1 MADLRIGIDVGGTNT
16 DAVVLGADGRVV
28 AKAKRPTTRDV
39 TGGLRAAMDAVLA
52 ELEGAT
58 DPPGASRPRDEPGGG
73 VRSRVGRVMLGT
85 THATNAILERRNLGR
100 VAVLRLGAPAT
111 TAVPP
116 LSGWPDDLREAVSA
130 GEAIVPGGHYV
141 DGREIS
147 APDLGA
153 VRRFL
158 DGVEADA
165 VAVTSVFSPASD
177 EHERLVAE
185 LVASEYG
192 LPVSLSH
199 EIGTLGLLERENAT
213 VLNAALYGVAA
224 HVTGALTA
232 VLAERGLEARPYLAQ
247 NDGTLMTVEH
257 AARLPVATIGS
268 GPANSLRGAAFLS
281 GVADAVVVDVGGTS
295 TDLGVLAG
303 GFPRESAAAV
313 EIGGVLT
320 NFRMPD
326 ILAIA
331 LGGGSV
337 VRGRGVGPDSV
348 GYRIASEALVFGGA
362 TATMTDAAVAAGRT
376 PPGAAAW
383 RGRLPAAVL
392 ARAAARQNGA
402 DAREWAGDGPGG
414 PPVAGD
420 GSDGTPVAGKGRDG
434 TPVAGDGAGGTPV
447 AGDGAGTIAD
457 ILAKA
462 VAVADGMVIDAVDRM
477 ALGRSDRPLVA
488 VGGGAFILPGRIPGV
503 SRVIRPEH
511 AEVANAVGAA
521 IALASGRVDTILP
534 AGDSRPKAIERAKAE
549 AVARAVAAGADP
561 SGVEIVD
568 LLEVPL
574 SYLSEPAV
582 RVHVKAA
589 GPLAR

>member
-16 DAVVLGADGRVV
+16 DAVVLGADGQVI
-28 AKAKRPTTRDV
+28 AKAKRPTSPDV
-39 TGGLRAAMDAVLA
+39 TEGLRAALDAVLG
-52 ELEGAT
+52 ELEG
-58 DPPGASRPRDEPGGG
+58 GWGRI
-73 VRSRVGRVMLGT
+73 GRVMLGT

-111 TAVPP
+111 TSVPP
-116 LSGWPDDLREAVSA
+116 LSGWPDDLRAAVSA

-141 DGREIS
+141 DGREI
-147 APDLGA
+147 APPGLDA

-165 VAVTSVFSPASD
+165 VAVTSVFSPAGD
-177 EHERLVAE
+177 EHERLVEE
-185 LVASEYG
+185 LVKAEYG
-192 LPVSLSH
+192 LPVSVSH
-199 EIGTLGLLERENAT
+199 EIGSLGLLERENAT

-224 HVTGALTA
+224 HVTEALVTA
-232 VLAERGLEARPYLAQ
+232 LAERGLSARPYLAQ
-247 NDGTLMTVEH
+247 NDGTLMTLEH
-257 AARLPVATIGS
+257 AARLPVSTIGS
-268 GPANSLRGAAFLS
+268 GPANSLRGAAYLS
-281 GVADAVVVDVGGTS
+281 GVSDAIVVDVGGTS

-331 LGGGSV
+331 LGGGTV
-337 VRGRGVGPDSV
+337 VRDGGIGPDSV
-348 GYRIASEALVFGGA
+348 GYRIAREALVFGGA
-362 TATMTDAAVAAGRT
+362 TVTMTDAAVAAGRSPRGMT
-376 PPGAAAW
+376 GW
-383 RGRLPAAVL
+383 RERLEAAVKADMSERMKDIL
-392 ARAAARQNGA
+392 ERA
-402 DAREWAGDGPGG
+402 
-414 PPVAGD
+414 VA
-420 GSDGTPVAGKGRDG
+420 
-434 TPVAGDGAGGTPV
+434 
-447 AGDGAGTIAD
+447 IAD
-457 ILAKA
+457 ET
-462 VAVADGMVIDAVDRM
+462 VIDAVDRM
-477 ALGRSDRPLVA
+477 ALGRTDRPLVA
-488 VGGGAFILPGRIPGV
+488 VGGGAFLLPDAIPGA

-534 AGDSRPKAIERAKAE
+534 AGDSRSAAIERAKEE
-549 AVARAVAAGADP
+549 AAARAVAAGADP

-574 SYLSEPAV
+574 SYLSQPAV

>member
-16 DAVVLGADGRVV
+16 DAVVLDAEGQVI
-28 AKAKRPTTRDV
+28 AKAKRPTTPEV
-39 TGGLRAAMDAVLA
+39 TEGLRAALDAVLA
-52 ELEGAT
+52 ELEPAPAGDLSGHA
-58 DPPGASRPRDEPGGG
+58 AGGHG
-73 VRSRVGRVMLGT
+73 HPHDRITRVMLGT

-116 LSGWPDDLREAVSA
+116 LSDWPAGLREAVSA

-147 APDLGA
+147 PLDLGA
-153 VRRFL
+153 IRRFL
-158 DGVEADA
+158 DTTEADA
-165 VAVTSVFSPASD
+165 VAVTSVFSPASS

-185 LVASEYG
+185 LIRAEYG
-192 LPVSLSH
+192 LPVSVSH
-199 EIGTLGLLERENAT
+199 EIGSLGLLERENAT

-224 HVTGALTA
+224 HVTDALVTA
-232 VLAERGLEARPYLAQ
+232 LAERGLKARPYLAQ
-247 NDGTLMTVEH
+247 NDGTLMTLEH
-257 AARLPVATIGS
+257 AARLPVSTIGS
-268 GPANSLRGAAFLS
+268 GPANSLRGAAYLS
-281 GVADAVVVDVGGTS
+281 GVADAIVLDVGGTS
-295 TDLGVLAG
+295 TDLGVLVG

-331 LGGGSV
+331 LGGGTM
-337 VRGRGVGPDSV
+337 VRSHGIGPESV
-348 GYRIASEALVFGGA
+348 GYRIVKEALVFGG
-362 TATMTDAAVAAGRT
+362 TTMTMTDAAVAAGRV
-376 PPGAAAW
+376 PPGATDW
-383 RGRLPAAVL
+383 RDRLQEAM
-392 ARAAARQNGA
+392 
-402 DAREWAGDGPGG
+402 GDRS
-414 PPVAGD
+414 A
-420 GSDGTPVAGKGRDG
+420 
-434 TPVAGDGAGGTPV
+434 
-447 AGDGAGTIAD
+447 TIAD
-457 ILAKA
+457 TLERA
-462 VAVADGMVIDAVDRM
+462 VAVADEMVVDAVDRM
-477 ALGRSDRPLVA
+477 ALGKSDRPLVA
-488 VGGGAFILPGRIPGV
+488 VGGGAFLLPSAIPGATQ
-503 SRVIRPEH
+503 VIRPRH

-534 AGDSRPKAIERAKAE
+534 AGDSRSEAIERVKEQAA
-549 AVARAVAAGADP
+549 ARAVAAGADP

>member
-1 MADLRIGIDVGGTNT
+1 MGDLRIGIDVGGTNT
-16 DAVVLGADGRVV
+16 DAVVLDAAGRVV
-28 AKAKRPTTRDV
+28 AKAKRPTTPEV
-39 TGGLRAAMDAVLA
+39 TEGLTAALDAVLTA
-52 ELEGAT
+52 LDTKQERIA
-58 DPPGASRPRDEPGGG
+58 
-73 VRSRVGRVMLGT
+73 RVMLGT
-85 THATNAILERRNLGR
+85 THATNAILERRSLGR

-111 TAVPP
+111 TSVPP
-116 LSGWPDDLREAVSA
+116 LSDWPDDLREAVSA

-147 APDLGA
+147 PPDLGA

-158 DGVEADA
+158 DGVRADA
-165 VAVTSVFSPASD
+165 VAVTSVFSPAGD
-177 EHERLVAE
+177 EHERRVEE
-185 LVASEYG
+185 LIRTEYG
-192 LPVSLSH
+192 LPVSVSH
-199 EIGTLGLLERENAT
+199 EIGSLGLLERENAT

-224 HVTGALTA
+224 HVTGALVA
-232 VLAERGLEARPYLAQ
+232 ALAERGLGATPYLAQ

-257 AARLPVATIGS
+257 AARLPVSTIGS

-281 GVADAVVVDVGGTS
+281 GVADAIVVDVGGTS
-295 TDLGVLAG
+295 TDLGVLTG

-331 LGGGSV
+331 LGGGTV
-337 VRGRGVGPDSV
+337 VREHGIGPDSV
-348 GYRIASEALVFGGA
+348 GYRIVNEALVFGGR
-362 TATMTDAAVAAGRT
+362 TTTMTDAAVAVGRI
-376 PPGAAAW
+376 PRDAPEWRLERAPGM
-383 RGRLPAAVL
+383 
-392 ARAAARQNGA
+392 
-402 DAREWAGDGPGG
+402 E
-414 PPVAGD
+414 
-420 GSDGTPVAGKGRDG
+420 
-434 TPVAGDGAGGTPV
+434 
-447 AGDGAGTIAD
+447 
-457 ILAKA
+457 KA
-462 VAVADGMVIDAVDRM
+462 VAVADEMVIDAVDRM
-477 ALGRSDRPLVA
+477 ALGRSGRPLVA
-488 VGGGAFILPGRIPGV
+488 VGGGAFLLPGRIPGA
-503 SRVIRPEH
+503 SEVIRPEH

-534 AGDSRPKAIERAKAE
+534 AGESRSEAIRKVKEE
-549 AVARAVAAGADP
+549 AAARAVAAGADP

>member
-16 DAVVLGADGRVV
+16 DAVVLAADGRVI
-28 AKAKRPTTRDV
+28 AKAKRPTTPDV
-39 TGGLRAAMDAVLA
+39 TGGLRAALDAVLA
-52 ELEGAT
+52 ELEDGW
-58 DPPGASRPRDEPGGG
+58 GRI
-73 VRSRVGRVMLGT
+73 GRVMLGT

-111 TAVPP
+111 TSVPP
-116 LSGWPDDLREAVSA
+116 LSGWSDDLREAVSA
-130 GEAIVPGGHYV
+130 GEAIVSGGHYV
-141 DGREIS
+141 DGREIGPPGLD
-147 APDLGA
+147 AI
-153 VRRFL
+153 RRFL
-158 DGVEADA
+158 DGVAADA
-165 VAVTSVFSPASD
+165 VAVTSVFSPASG
-177 EHERLVAE
+177 EHERLVEE
-185 LVASEYG
+185 LVKAEYG

-199 EIGTLGLLERENAT
+199 EIGSLGLLERENAT

-224 HVTGALTA
+224 HVTEALVTA
-232 VLAERGLEARPYLAQ
+232 LAERGLGARPYLAQ
-247 NDGTLMTVEH
+247 NDGTLMTLEH
-257 AARLPVATIGS
+257 AARLPVSTIGS
-268 GPANSLRGAAFLS
+268 GPANSLRGAAYLS
-281 GVADAVVVDVGGTS
+281 GVSDAIVVDVGGTS

-331 LGGGSV
+331 LGGGTV
-337 VRGRGVGPDSV
+337 VRNGGIGPDSV
-348 GYRIASEALVFGGA
+348 GYRIAREALVFGGA
-362 TATMTDAAVAAGRT
+362 TATMTDAAVAAGRS
-376 PPGAAAW
+376 PHGAAGW
-383 RGRLPAAVL
+383 RDRLEAAVQAL
-392 ARAAARQNGA
+392 EADMSERMEDTLERAVAIA
-402 DAREWAGDGPGG
+402 DA
-414 PPVAGD
+414 
-420 GSDGTPVAGKGRDG
+420 T
-434 TPVAGDGAGGTPV
+434 
-447 AGDGAGTIAD
+447 
-457 ILAKA
+457 
-462 VAVADGMVIDAVDRM
+462 VIDAVDRM
-477 ALGRSDRPLVA
+477 ALGKTDRPLVA
-488 VGGGAFILPGRIPGV
+488 VGGGAFLLPDVIPGA

-534 AGDSRPKAIERAKAE
+534 AGDSRSEAIERAKEE
-549 AVARAVAAGADP
+549 AAARAVAAGADP

>member
-1 MADLRIGIDVGGTNT
+1 MADLRMGIDVGGTNT

-28 AKAKRPTTRDV
+28 AKAKRPTSRDV

-52 ELEGAT
+52 ELEGAA
-58 DPPGASRPRDEPGGG
+58 GARTPDGG

-85 THATNAILERRNLGR
+85 THATNAILERGNLGR

-130 GEAIVPGGHYV
+130 GEAVVPGGHYV

-177 EHERLVAE
+177 GHERLVAE
-185 LVASEYG
+185 LVTSEYG

-224 HVTGALTA
+224 HVTGALSA
-232 VLAERGLEARPYLAQ
+232 VLAERGLDARPYLAQ

-268 GPANSLRGAAFLS
+268 GPANSLRGAALLS

-326 ILAIA
+326 ILSVA

-348 GYRIASEALVFGGA
+348 GYRIAGEALVFGGA

-392 ARAAARQNGA
+392 ARAAARRNGA
-402 DAREWAGDGPGG
+402 DARAAAAGDGPGG
-414 PPVAGD
+414 GPVA
-420 GSDGTPVAGKGRDG
+420 RDG
-434 TPVAGDGAGGTPV
+434 TE
-447 AGDGAGTIAD
+447 TIAD
-457 ILAKA
+457 ILARA
-462 VAVADGMVIDAVDRM
+462 IAVADEMVIDAVDRM
-477 ALGRSDRPLVA
+477 ALGRTDRPLVA
-488 VGGGAFILPGRIPGV
+488 VGGGAFILPARIPGV

-534 AGDSRPKAIERAKAE
+534 AGDSRPEAIERAKEE

>member
-1 MADLRIGIDVGGTNT
+1 MADLPELGVGIDVGGTNT
-16 DAVVLGADGRVV
+16 DAVVLDGDGRVI
-28 AKAKRPTTRDV
+28 AKAKRPTTPDV
-39 TGGLRAAMDAVLA
+39 TGGLRAALDAVLE
-52 ELEGAT
+52 ELDA
-58 DPPGASRPRDEPGGG
+58 G
-73 VRSRVGRVMLGT
+73 VGRIGRVMLGT

-100 VAVLRLGAPAT
+100 VAVVRLGAPAT
-111 TAVPP
+111 TSVPP
-116 LSGWPDDLREAVSA
+116 LSDWPDDLREAVSA

-147 APDLGA
+147 APGLDE

-158 DGVEADA
+158 DATQADA
-165 VAVTSVFSPASD
+165 VAVTSVFSPASA
-177 EHERLVAE
+177 EHERLVEE
-185 LVASEYG
+185 LVRAEYG
-192 LPVSLSH
+192 LPVSASH
-199 EIGTLGLLERENAT
+199 EIGALGLLERENAT

-224 HVTGALTA
+224 HVTDALVTA
-232 VLAERGLEARPYLAQ
+232 LAERNLTARPYLAQ

-257 AARLPVATIGS
+257 AARLPVSTIGS
-268 GPANSLRGAAFLS
+268 GPANSLRGAAYLS
-281 GVADAVVVDVGGTS
+281 GVADAIVVDVGGTS

-331 LGGGSV
+331 LGGGTI
-337 VRGRGVGPDSV
+337 VRSGGIGPGSV
-348 GYRIASEALVFGGA
+348 GYRIVEEALVFGGG

-376 PPGAAAW
+376 PDEATEW
-383 RGRLPAAVL
+383 RDRL
-392 ARAAARQNGA
+392 QK
-402 DAREWAGDGPGG
+402 GDMSEEI
-414 PPVAGD
+414 V
-420 GSDGTPVAGKGRDG
+420 
-434 TPVAGDGAGGTPV
+434 
-447 AGDGAGTIAD
+447 D
-457 ILAKA
+457 ILQRA
-462 VAVADGMVIDAVDRM
+462 VATADEMVIDAVDRM
-477 ALGRSDRPLVA
+477 ALGKTDRPLVA
-488 VGGGAFILPGRIPGV
+488 VGGGAFMLPDRIPGA

-534 AGDSRPKAIERAKAE
+534 AGDSRSEAIERAKEE
-549 AVARAVAAGADP
+549 AARRAVAAGADP

>member
-1 MADLRIGIDVGGTNT
+1 MADLPDLGIGIDVGGTNT
-16 DAVVLGADGRVV
+16 DAVVLGPGGRVV
-28 AKAKRPTTRDV
+28 AKAKRPTTPDV

-52 ELEGAT
+52 DLEGAG
-58 DPPGASRPRDEPGGG
+58 DPPAPGDGQGGG
-73 VRSRVGRVMLGT
+73 ARGRVARVMLGT

-116 LSGWPDDLREAVSA
+116 LSGWPGDLCAAVSA

-141 DGREIS
+141 DGREIG
-147 APDLGA
+147 PPGLGA

-158 DGVEADA
+158 DGVQADA

-185 LVASEYG
+185 LVTAEYG

-224 HVTGALTA
+224 HVTAALTA
-232 VLAERGLEARPYLAQ
+232 ALAERGLGARPYLAQ

-257 AARLPVATIGS
+257 AERMPVATIGS

-337 VRGRGVGPDSV
+337 VRGGRVGPDSV
-348 GYRIASEALVFGGA
+348 GYRIAGEALVFGGE

-376 PPGAAAW
+376 PPGAAGW
-383 RGRLPAAVL
+383 RGRLPEAVL
-392 ARAAARQNGA
+392 ARAAAHSWPEGRSH
-402 DAREWAGDGPGG
+402 AGDE
-414 PPVAGD
+414 
-420 GSDGTPVAGKGRDG
+420 RE
-434 TPVAGDGAGGTPV
+434 
-447 AGDGAGTIAD
+447 TIAD
-457 ILAKA
+457 VLARA
-462 VAVADGMVIDAVDRM
+462 VLVADEMVLDAVDRM
-477 ALGRSDRPLVA
+477 TLGRTDRPLVA

-534 AGDSRPKAIERAKAE
+534 AGDSRLKAIERAKEE
-549 AVARAVAAGADP
+549 AAARAVAAGADP

>member
-16 DAVVLGADGRVV
+16 DAVVLGDGGRVV

-58 DPPGASRPRDEPGGG
+58 DPPGAPRPRDEQDGG
-73 VRSRVGRVMLGT
+73 VRSRVARVMLGT

-130 GEAIVPGGHYV
+130 GEAVVPGGHYV

-177 EHERLVAE
+177 EHERLIAE
-185 LVASEYG
+185 LVTSEYG

-224 HVTGALTA
+224 HVTDALSA
-232 VLAERGLEARPYLAQ
+232 VLAERGLDARPYLAQ

-303 GFPRESAAAV
+303 GMPRESAAAV

-348 GYRIASEALVFGGA
+348 GYRIAGEALVFGGT

-383 RGRLPAAVL
+383 RGRLPAALL
-392 ARAAARQNGA
+392 ARAAAQRNGA
-402 DAREWAGDGPGG
+402 HARGA
-414 PPVAGD
+414 A
-420 GSDGTPVAGKGRDG
+420 RDG
-434 TPVAGDGAGGTPV
+434 TGGTPV
-447 AGDGAGTIAD
+447 AGGRTGGGPVAGDGRDGTRVAGDGPDTIAD
-457 ILAKA
+457 ILARA
-462 VAVADGMVIDAVDRM
+462 IAVADEMVIDAVDRM
-477 ALGRSDRPLVA
+477 ALGRTDRPLVA

-534 AGDSRPKAIERAKAE
+534 AGDSRPQAIERAKEE

>member
-16 DAVVLGADGRVV
+16 DAVVLDAEGRVI
-28 AKAKRPTTRDV
+28 AKAKRPTTPDV
-39 TGGLRAAMDAVLA
+39 TGGLRAALDAVLA
-52 ELEGAT
+52 EQGAV
-58 DPPGASRPRDEPGGG
+58 RD
-73 VRSRVGRVMLGT
+73 RITRVMLGT
-85 THATNAILERRNLGR
+85 THATNAILERRGLGR

-116 LSGWPDDLREAVSA
+116 LSDWPDDLREAVSA
-130 GEAIVPGGHYV
+130 GEAIVRGGHYV
-141 DGREIS
+141 DGREIGP
-147 APDLGA
+147 PDLAA

-158 DGVEADA
+158 DGVRADA

-177 EHERLVAE
+177 EHERVVEE
-185 LVASEYG
+185 LVRTEYG
-192 LPVSLSH
+192 LPVSVSH
-199 EIGTLGLLERENAT
+199 EIGSLGLLERENAT

-224 HVTGALTA
+224 HVTDALVTA
-232 VLAERGLEARPYLAQ
+232 LAERGLGARGLGARPYLAQ

-257 AARLPVATIGS
+257 AARLPVSTIGS
-268 GPANSLRGAAFLS
+268 GPANSLRGAAYLS
-281 GVADAVVVDVGGTS
+281 GVADAIVVDVGGTS

-331 LGGGSV
+331 LGGGTV
-337 VRGRGVGPDSV
+337 VRPHGVGPDSV
-348 GYRIASEALVFGGA
+348 GYRIVREALVFGGT
-362 TATMTDAAVAAGRT
+362 TATMTDAAVAAGRV
-376 PPGAAAW
+376 PREAEEW
-383 RGRLPAAVL
+383 RDRLK
-392 ARAAARQNGA
+392 
-402 DAREWAGDGPGG
+402 AGDMSEG
-414 PPVAGD
+414 
-420 GSDGTPVAGKGRDG
+420 
-434 TPVAGDGAGGTPV
+434 
-447 AGDGAGTIAD
+447 IAD
-457 ILAKA
+457 TLERSVALA
-462 VAVADGMVIDAVDRM
+462 DEMIIDAVDRM
-477 ALGRSDRPLVA
+477 ALGRTDRPLVA
-488 VGGGAFILPGRIPGV
+488 VGGGAFLLPDRIPGV

-534 AGDSRPKAIERAKAE
+534 AGDNRSEAIERAKEE
-549 AVARAVAAGADP
+549 ARARAVAAGADP